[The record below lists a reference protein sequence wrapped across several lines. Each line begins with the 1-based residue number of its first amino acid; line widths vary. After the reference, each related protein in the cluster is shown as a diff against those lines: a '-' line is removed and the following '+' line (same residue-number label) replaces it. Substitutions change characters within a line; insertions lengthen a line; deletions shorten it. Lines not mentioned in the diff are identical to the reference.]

1 MNFPQIDLSQLE
13 KRIGETF
20 TDKFLGAQVFVHRS
34 YLNEHEHALL
44 ASNERLEFLGDAV
57 LELVVT
63 DALYKQFPDRE
74 EGDLTAIRSAL
85 VKRGHLAMVAK
96 ELHLGDMLLLSRG
109 EEMSGG
115 RSKDY
120 ILANTVEALIGA
132 LYLGLGYDAAA
143 TFISRFILPSTEA
156 IMASNAHIDSKSQFQ
171 ELAQEKAAITPH
183 YELLREEGPDHQKS
197 FVMGAYLGDELVG
210 EGQGSSKRKG
220 EEEAALAALKAKG
233 WI

>member
-1 MNFPQIDLSQLE
+1 MDFPKVEISRLE
-13 KRIGETF
+13 KRIGVTF
-20 TDKFLGAQVFVHRS
+20 KDPLLAAQVFVHRS
-34 YLNEHEHALL
+34 FLNEHEHPQL

-63 DALYKQFPDRE
+63 NALYKRFPEKE
-74 EGDLTAIRSAL
+74 EGDLTSIRSAL
-85 VKRGHLAMVAK
+85 VKRGHLAHVAK
-96 ELHLGDMLLLSRG
+96 ELALGEMLLLSRG

-115 RSKDY
+115 RQKDY

-132 LYLGLGYDAAA
+132 LYLGHSYETAAG
-143 TFISRFILPSTEA
+143 FIEQFILPHTDEIVA
-156 IMASNAHIDSKSQFQ
+156 ANLHIDSKSQFQ
-171 ELAQEKAAITPH
+171 ELAQEHMAVTPH

-220 EEEAALAALKAKG
+220 EEEAALAALQAKG

>member
-1 MNFPQIDLSQLE
+1 MDFPQVDVSQLE
-13 KRIGETF
+13 KRMGIAF
-20 TDKFLGAQVFVHRS
+20 PDRFLAAQVFVHRS
-34 YLNEHEHALL
+34 FLNENEHPLL

-63 DALYKQFPDRE
+63 DNLYKRFPAKE
-74 EGDLTAIRSAL
+74 EGELTAIRSAL
-85 VKRGHLAMVAK
+85 VKRGHLATVAK
-96 ELHLGDMLLLSRG
+96 DLQLGDMLLLSRG

-115 RSKDY
+115 RHKDY

-132 LYLGLGYDAAA
+132 LYLGLDYATAAK
-143 TFISRFILPSTEA
+143 FIVDFILPATEE
-156 IMASNAHIDSKSQFQ
+156 IVSSNLHIDSKSRFQ
-171 ELAQEKAAITPH
+171 ETAQERLGVTPH

-220 EEEAALAALKAKG
+220 EEEAALSALQAKG